1 MFRFFKRD
9 SMKDC
14 FENSFG
20 LVFITLLTS
29 TVVASIEWKVANFSF
44 FYGIGRVSNSCIM
57 GFALGV
63 GLIFLRQFF
72 VVKLFKAVYTWF
84 FFWLAVML
92 SVIEVFCLDKFS
104 LKLNPSLIQIV
115 VDTNNMS
122 EITSFFDNYLDFMSL
137 FTAFLLILL
146 GFLVNR
152 YAGKIADFLQKH
164 SKLAVVG
171 LAVLLATS
179 FWGVGKVGGLSGS
192 APMIRGIYSVSY
204 VYKIQQ
210 KLAEMTAD
218 KTNRVELLSDEGNLD
233 YLIFIIGESAS
244 RHFMGCYGYDVDTT
258 PYSDELVNSKNMY
271 VFTDTISPRSSTALV
286 MPILL
291 SFRDSLG
298 KELDINKYDPL
309 TDVFNKANYQTYWL
323 SNHEKITKD
332 LSYATFVS
340 SRCNEMVFTSKSAGN
355 VEHYT
360 ALCTEDGAMLPYFDD
375 FLEQNK
381 GKGQRSLYVFHFMG
395 SHIRYRDRY
404 PKEFA
409 RFGAD
414 AVKGDW
420 IKPNQRPL
428 VGEYLNT
435 ILYTDY
441 VINEIIQRVKD
452 KNAVLVYASDHAE
465 EMWQGGF
472 QGHGPSDVSKYMVEI
487 PMQIWLSDSFK
498 AKNPEIAQQVASAT
512 NKSFMTDDL
521 VHVLLDLAKIKTK
534 QYDPT
539 RSVINEAYTPRERY
553 IGGVLY
559 EDLRE

>member
-1 MFRFFKRD
+1 MFEILKIETVKRWFD
-9 SMKDC
+9 
-14 FENSFG
+14 NSFG
-20 LVFITLLTS
+20 LVLLTALTS
-29 TVVASIEWKVANFSF
+29 MLVALAEWRVFGFSLRYGLGRVANGF
-44 FYGIGRVSNSCIM
+44 IM
-57 GFALGV
+57 GFVLGA
-63 GLIFLRQFF
+63 GLLVLREVLFF
-72 VVKLFKAVYTWF
+72 RPLKRLYTWF
-84 FFWLAVML
+84 FFWLAVVL
-92 SVIEVFCLDKFS
+92 SIVEVFCLNKFS
-104 LKLNPSLIQIV
+104 IKIGPSLIQIIG
-115 VDTNNMS
+115 DTNNMS

-258 PYSDELVNSKNMY
+258 PYSDELVNSENMY

-309 TDVFNKANYQTYWL
+309 IDVFNKVNYQSYWL

-340 SRCNEMVFTSKSAGN
+340 SRCNETVFTSKSVGN
-355 VEHYT
+355 VENY
-360 ALCTEDGAMLPYFDD
+360 AGLCIEDGAMLPYFDN

-381 GKGQRSLYVFHFMG
+381 GNGQRSLYVFHFMG
-395 SHIRYRDRY
+395 SHIRYRDRCC
-404 PKEFA
+404 
-409 RFGAD
+409 
-414 AVKGDW
+414 
-420 IKPNQRPL
+420 
-428 VGEYLNT
+428 
-435 ILYTDY
+435 
-441 VINEIIQRVKD
+441 
-452 KNAVLVYASDHAE
+452 
-465 EMWQGGF
+465 
-472 QGHGPSDVSKYMVEI
+472 
-487 PMQIWLSDSFK
+487 
-498 AKNPEIAQQVASAT
+498 
-512 NKSFMTDDL
+512 
-521 VHVLLDLAKIKTK
+521 LAH
-534 QYDPT
+534 
-539 RSVINEAYTPRERY
+539 
-553 IGGVLY
+553 
-559 EDLRE
+559 